1 MLQNKCMNKNVS
13 KNLQE
18 YFKWNW
24 QPESRDGE
32 AEVNIAFKPPR
43 TLNISGFFPS
53 FFESSRLLLTESS
66 IAFQIKK
73 FPTC

>member
-1 MLQNKCMNKNVS
+1 MNKNVS

-32 AEVNIAFKPPR
+32 AEVNIAVNPEHSIYKC
-43 TLNISGFFPS
+43 FFS
-53 FFESSRLLLTESS
+53 FLFESSGLLLTESS

>member
-43 TLNISGFFPS
+43 TLNISVFF
-53 FFESSRLLLTESS
+53 FF
-66 IAFQIKK
+66 F
-73 FPTC
+73 